1 MSAPRSSPRVL
12 IVDDEADLRELLE
25 ITLLKMGLDV
35 DSAENLAQARAYLAQ
50 AQGPADAGG
59 SGGNGGNG
67 GNGGAAGP
75 GPYALVLTDM
85 RLPDGLGL
93 ELVREVSATFR
104 NTPIAV
110 VTAYGSADNA
120 VVALK
125 AGAFDYISKPV
136 ALDQLRVMVQS
147 ALRLNAP
154 PAETPG
160 AAPREASRLKG
171 ESAVMQALRAQIA
184 RLARSMAPIAINGES
199 GSGKELAA
207 REIHA
212 QSSRA
217 GKPFIAVNCGAIP
230 EALME
235 AEFFGYRKG
244 AFTGAADERDGFF
257 QAANGGTL
265 MLDEVAD
272 LPLAMQVKL
281 LRAIQERRVRKI
293 GATAEEA
300 VDVRIISATHKNL
313 EQLVEQGAFR
323 QDLFYRLNV
332 IELSLPPLRER
343 ADDLG
348 VLTDAILARLG
359 TFDQKVVLG
368 PGVLDA
374 LRGYAFPGNVRE
386 LENILER
393 ALAFANDGVIEV
405 RDLALKGNRA
415 ADMPPGYVPP
425 PAELRADAAA
435 APAGAA
441 QAAPVR
447 APSAVPQ
454 GFMPLPGAPERTAP
468 PAGAYPAGAHP
479 TGTHPAG
486 IHPAGANP
494 AGAPAA
500 PAASVAHAAHVTP
513 ASDGAGAAAR
523 PAPPLP
529 PLDALPSNLPDYLAQ
544 VERDIIMRA
553 LAQTQYNRTQAA
565 SLLGIS
571 FRQLR
576 YQMQKLNIQEPEA

>member
-1 MSAPRSSPRVL
+1 MTVRFPRVL
-12 IVDDEADLRELLE
+12 VVDDEADLRELLE
-25 ITLLKMGLDV
+25 LTLLKMGLEV
-35 DSAENLAQARAYLAQ
+35 DCAATLGEARALLAQAGVEYQ
-50 AQGPADAGG
+50 
-59 SGGNGGNG
+59 
-67 GNGGAAGP
+67 
-75 GPYALVLTDM
+75 LVLTDM

-93 ELVREVSATFR
+93 ELVREVSASHR

-110 VTAYGSADNA
+110 VTAFGSAENA

-136 ALDQLRVMVQS
+136 ALDQLRVMVRS
-147 ALRLNAP
+147 ALRLSSGQPEDEAP
-154 PAETPG
+154 AAKPA
-160 AAPREASRLKG
+160 ASRLRG
-171 ESAVMQALRAQIA
+171 NSAVIEALRAQIA

-217 GKPFIAVNCGAIP
+217 AKPFIAVNCGAIP

-293 GATAEEA
+293 GATAEEP

-313 EQLVEQGAFR
+313 AQCVEQGSFR
-323 QDLFYRLNV
+323 QDLYYRLNV

-343 ADDLG
+343 LDDLP
-348 VLTDAILARLG
+348 VLTDGILERLG
-359 TFDQKVVLG
+359 TFESEVRLG
-368 PGVLDA
+368 EGVLDA
-374 LRGYAFPGNVRE
+374 LRSYSFPGNVRE

-405 RDLALKGNRA
+405 ADLALKGARMVEATVPLPTPTTPTPYLA
-415 ADMPPGYVPP
+415 ATEAAAMRLPQTDDGAATHSATDLHPPSMVTGLAAAGAGGVL
-425 PAELRADAAA
+425 AAAA
-435 APAGAA
+435 APLALDSAQTAA
-441 QAAPVR
+441 
-447 APSAVPQ
+447 
-454 GFMPLPGAPERTAP
+454 
-468 PAGAYPAGAHP
+468 
-479 TGTHPAG
+479 
-486 IHPAGANP
+486 
-494 AGAPAA
+494 
-500 PAASVAHAAHVTP
+500 
-513 ASDGAGAAAR
+513 DW
-523 PAPPLP
+523 PPLP
-529 PLDALPSNLPDYLAQ
+529 QIDVLPPNLPDFLNRI
-544 VERDIIMRA
+544 ERELILRA
-553 LAQTQYNRTQAA
+553 LAQTQFNRTQAA
-565 SLLGIS
+565 QLLGIS

-576 YQMQKLNIQEPEA
+576 YQMQKLDIQEPDT